1 MGKGMHDQVWWQGTT
16 GRNDSPLETPEIL
29 WVRYRSYRRRQVTKL
44 LHLVPR
50 ESIRELYGRARVWAN
65 ERGIHDTQDP
75 MASLASFA
83 EHLLPLP
90 PFEVWM
96 ADRARYPL
104 SHIEDG
110 AEDPRAVSM
119 AHPRRLEDRR
129 FDYGGRKWVAS
140 LNVFRDGA
148 AWRGFLRF
156 HEAGRTRRYHTANIF
171 LEETARNVRER
182 FREFDR
188 GTLGAFLRSVL
199 P

>member
-1 MGKGMHDQVWWQGTT
+1 MQQQAWWNGAT
-16 GRNDSPLETPEIL
+16 GRNDVPLETQEVL
-29 WVRYRSYRRRQVTKL
+29 YLRYQCYRRRQVTRL

-50 ESIRELYGRARVWAN
+50 DAIREPYGQARAWAS
-65 ERGIHDTQDP
+65 ERGLHDARDP
-75 MASLASFA
+75 MATLSAFA

-90 PFEVWM
+90 SFEVWQE
-96 ADRARYPL
+96 DRARHPL

-110 AEDPRAVSM
+110 GEDPRSDEMVL
-119 AHPRRLEDRR
+119 PRRLEGRR
-129 FDYGGRKWVAS
+129 FHYGGRSWIAS

-148 AWRGFLRF
+148 MWRGFLRF
-156 HEAGRTRRYHTANIF
+156 REVGRGRRYHTANIF
-171 LEETARNVRER
+171 LEETARKVRQR

>member
-1 MGKGMHDQVWWQGTT
+1 MQEQAWWQAAA
-16 GRNDSPLETPEIL
+16 GRNGSLETPEIL
-29 WVRYRSYRRRQVTKL
+29 FARYRCYRRRQVTRL

-50 ESIRELYGRARVWAN
+50 DAVRELYGQARAWAS
-65 ERGIHDTQDP
+65 ERGIHDPQDP
-75 MASLASFA
+75 MASLSSFA

-90 PFEVWM
+90 PFEVWR

-104 SHIEDG
+104 GHIEDG
-110 AEDPRAVSM
+110 GEDPQSGSM
-119 AHPRRLEDRR
+119 TRPRRLEDRR
-129 FDYGGRKWVAS
+129 FRYGGRHWIAS
-140 LNVFRDGA
+140 LNVFRDGS

-156 HEAGRTRRYHTANIF
+156 REVGRAHRYHTANIF

>member
-1 MGKGMHDQVWWQGTT
+1 MQQQAWWNGATR
-16 GRNDSPLETPEIL
+16 RNDVPLETPEVL
-29 WVRYRSYRRRQVTKL
+29 YLRYQCYRRRQVTRL

-50 ESIRELYGRARVWAN
+50 DAIRELYGQARAWAS
-65 ERGIHDTQDP
+65 ERGLHDARDP
-75 MASLASFA
+75 MATLSAFA

-90 PFEVWM
+90 SFEVWQE
-96 ADRARYPL
+96 DRARHPL

-110 AEDPRAVSM
+110 GEDPRSDEMVL
-119 AHPRRLEDRR
+119 PRRLEDRR
-129 FDYGGRKWVAS
+129 FHYGGRSWTAS

-148 AWRGFLRF
+148 MWRGFLRF
-156 HEAGRTRRYHTANIF
+156 REVGRGRRYHTANIF
-171 LEETARNVRER
+171 LEETARKVRQR

>member
-1 MGKGMHDQVWWQGTT
+1 M
-16 GRNDSPLETPEIL
+16 ETPEVL
-29 WVRYRSYRRRQVTKL
+29 HLRYQWYRRRQIARL

-50 ESIRELYGRARVWAN
+50 DAIRDLYGEARAWAS
-65 ERGIHDTQDP
+65 ERGIHDSRDP
-75 MASLASFA
+75 MATLRAFA

-90 PFEVWM
+90 PFEVWQE
-96 ADRARYPL
+96 DRRRHPL

-110 AEDPRAVSM
+110 GEDPRSEATIL
-119 AHPRRLEDRR
+119 PRRLEDRR
-129 FDYGGRKWVAS
+129 FRYGDRSWVAS

-148 AWRGFLRF
+148 MWRGFLRF
-156 HEAGRTRRYHTANIF
+156 REVGRARRYHTANIF
-171 LEETARNVRER
+171 LEETARTVRER

>member
-1 MGKGMHDQVWWQGTT
+1 M
-16 GRNDSPLETPEIL
+16 PFETPEIL
-29 WVRYRSYRRRQVTKL
+29 FARYRCYRRRQVTGL
-44 LHLVPR
+44 LHLMPR
-50 ESIRELYGRARVWAN
+50 DAIRELYGQARAWAT
-65 ERGIHDTQDP
+65 EHGIHDAQDP
-75 MASLASFA
+75 MATLSRFA

-110 AEDPRAVSM
+110 GEDPRAGSM

-129 FDYGGRKWVAS
+129 FRFGGRHWIAS

-156 HEAGRTRRYHTANIF
+156 REVGRTHRHHTANIF
-171 LEETARNVRER
+171 LEDTARKVRER

>member
-1 MGKGMHDQVWWQGTT
+1 M
-16 GRNDSPLETPEIL
+16 PFETPEIL
-29 WVRYRSYRRRQVTKL
+29 FARYRCYRRRQVTGL
-44 LHLVPR
+44 LHLMPR
-50 ESIRELYGRARVWAN
+50 DAIRELYGQARAWAT
-65 ERGIHDTQDP
+65 EHGIHDAQDP
-75 MASLASFA
+75 MATLSRFA

-96 ADRARYPL
+96 ADLARYPL

-110 AEDPRAVSM
+110 REDPRAESM

-129 FDYGGRKWVAS
+129 FRFGGRHWIAS

-156 HEAGRTRRYHTANIF
+156 REVGRTHRYHTANIF
-171 LEETARNVRER
+171 LEDTARKVRER